1 MIDLILLAAGN
12 SRRFRES
19 GRGNKLLNPWKG
31 RPMYRTVLERWKEA
45 SKGMLDGG
53 AVYVVSREYEI
64 LEAAEQYGMI
74 PVYSPESAQG
84 ISWSVRNGLCAARR
98 QTPERTGRQADH
110 YVFGVADQPMLT
122 AATIRRFLEKVRA
135 SVYACLAW
143 EGQTGNPVAFPEKAA
158 EELLGLEGDSGGKKV
173 LRRHLEECTMVSAAR
188 AEELKDID
196 TLEQLQEAEQEMQ
209 QNR

>member
-45 SKGMLDGG
+45 SEGMLDGG

-135 SVYACLAW
+135 SVYAWPGKGRQEIPWPFRKKRRKNCWAW
-143 EGQTGNPVAFPEKAA
+143 KATAA
-158 EELLGLEGDSGGKKV
+158 E
-173 LRRHLEECTMVSAAR
+173 RRFCGVIWRNAR
-188 AEELKDID
+188 WFLPRVRK
-196 TLEQLQEAEQEMQ
+196 
-209 QNR
+209 N